1 MLMQKLRD
9 FVPDALL
16 APLPAFEGAHS
27 WRVLRVTPMREVRT
41 AERLK
46 IGNLLVYLPTYAK
59 QIRQR
64 GRMHCH
70 RLYAAVIGMVFVPD
84 EMLDVPRRD
93 ELFEFAG
100 VHGFFRVGLD
110 PVRLSRDD
118 IELVRIMEAKLNLP
132 PEAKGV
138 LFKVGQDVRFTD
150 PLFAYSW
157 CGGKIFEIVNQTR
170 IGVDVA
176 GLFGCTVRVYV
187 PASEIEAL

>member
-9 FVPDALL
+9 FIPEAPA
-16 APLPAFEGAHS
+16 APLPIFEGAQN

-46 IGNLLVYLPTYAK
+46 IGGMLVYLPTYSK
-59 QIRQR
+59 QVRQR
-64 GRMHCH
+64 GKLHAP
-70 RLYAAVIGMVFVPD
+70 RLYAAVIGMLFLPD

-100 VHGFFRVGLD
+100 VHGFFRVGSAAA
-110 PVRLSRDD
+110 RLSKAD

-138 LFKVGQDVRFTD
+138 LFKKGQKVSFID

-157 CGGKIFEIVNQTR
+157 CGGTIFDIVDSTR
-170 IGVDVA
+170 IGVEVA

>member
-9 FVPDALL
+9 FVPDTPL
-16 APLPAFEGAHS
+16 APLPAFAGAQS

-46 IGNLLVYLPTYAK
+46 IGNLLAYLPTYSK
-59 QIRQR
+59 KVRRR
-64 GRMHCH
+64 GSMHCH
-70 RLYAAVIGMVFVPD
+70 RLYAAVVGMLFIPD

-100 VHGFFRVGLD
+100 VHGFFRVGLE

-118 IELVRIMEAKLNLP
+118 IEKVRIMEAKLNLP

-138 LFKVGQDVRFTD
+138 LFKTGQEVRFTSD
-150 PLFAYSW
+150 LFAYSW
-157 CGGKIFEIVNQTR
+157 CGGKIFEIVDEAR
-170 IGVDVA
+170 IGVEVA